1 MKIINKKNKNYFNI
15 IWISCWVAILILSNF
30 QIPKAS
36 DQINESQFKVDN
48 FFKSLKSMQANFIQ
62 VGPSGEVSYG
72 KIYLELPGK
81 LRIDYEKPN
90 DLLITSKGF
99 WLTIQNRNSKT
110 TNNIPLDSSPFS
122 ILIKKKLDFHSKFLT
137 TDLKNKSGII
147 SLKITKRENKNTE
160 GLTLE
165 FSENPF
171 NLKKWIIE
179 DTFGETTTVLIQKA
193 IYNEKLSHLLFFPE
207 DFPEPNN
214 SD

>member
-1 MKIINKKNKNYFNI
+1 MK
-15 IWISCWVAILILSNF
+15 A
-30 QIPKAS
+30 
-36 DQINESQFKVDN
+36 D
-48 FFKSLKSMQANFIQ
+48 FIQ
-62 VGPSGEVSYG
+62 VGPSGNVSNG
-72 KIYLELPGK
+72 KIYLDLPGK

-122 ILIKKKLDFHSKFLT
+122 ILIKKKLDFDNKFLT

-147 SLKITKRENKNTE
+147 SLKISRRENNNVE

-179 DTFGETTTVLIQKA
+179 DTFGEATTVLIQKA
-193 IYNEKLSHLLFFPE
+193 VYNENLSHLLFFPD

>member
-1 MKIINKKNKNYFNI
+1 
-15 IWISCWVAILILSNF
+15 
-30 QIPKAS
+30 
-36 DQINESQFKVDN
+36 
-48 FFKSLKSMQANFIQ
+48 MQANFIQ
-62 VGPSGEVSYG
+62 VGPSGEVSNG
-72 KIYLELPGK
+72 KIYLDLPGK

-122 ILIKKKLDFHSKFLT
+122 ILIKKKLDFDSKFLT

-147 SLKITKRENKNTE
+147 SLKITKRENKNAE

-171 NLKKWIIE
+171 KLKKWIIE
-179 DTFGETTTVLIQKA
+179 DTFGEYTTVLIQKA
-193 IYNEKLSHLLFFPE
+193 VYNEKLSHLLFFPD